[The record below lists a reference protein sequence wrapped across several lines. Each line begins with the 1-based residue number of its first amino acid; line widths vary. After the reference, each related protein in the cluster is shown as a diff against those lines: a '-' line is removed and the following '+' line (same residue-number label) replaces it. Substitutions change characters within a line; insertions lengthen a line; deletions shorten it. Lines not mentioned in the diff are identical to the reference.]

1 VNQFYRREPA
11 RYQYATRNL
20 VSAASASKA
29 AQNTASAFNPGQQRQ
44 LTLLESCVNDSAR
57 GLSGTLYFL
66 RETSN
71 HDVLSQLLE
80 VDKNVMDFIEGRT

>member
-1 VNQFYRREPA
+1 MQQGTLSLLPAPA
-11 RYQYATRNL
+11 RRR
-20 VSAASASKA
+20 KI
-29 AQNTASAFNPGQQRQ
+29 ASAFNPGQQRQ

-57 GLSGTLYFL
+57 SLSGTLYFL